1 MIENH
6 LEARKYN
13 LLINYKRDKLFNVD
27 EIFHIGRLLNWNQG
41 LKMKEIKNM
50 CIYGVGGVGG
60 YFGAKIID
68 GDRDKELTISFIARG
83 KHLEA
88 IKNNGLV
95 LKTDDK
101 QITVRPDYAV
111 ENVNELGKIDLMLI
125 CVKSYDLDDVILS
138 IKKKINEDTILLPL
152 LNGVDIYERIR
163 KNLDKGFV
171 LPACVYVGTHIEEY
185 GIVSQKGGDGKIIFG
200 KDPKNGYYPKEV
212 IEFFEKL
219 KINFSFQEDPYTE
232 IWTKYMFI
240 AAYGLVTAKT
250 GKTLGEVLEDT
261 ELIKDVE
268 GIMKEI
274 KIIADKKDISLD
286 KGVITKSIDKA
297 RAFPYEA
304 KTSFQR
310 DVESLNKKNEKDLF
324 GGTILRLGK
333 EYNISTKYAEKYY
346 F

>member
-1 MIENH
+1 
-6 LEARKYN
+6 
-13 LLINYKRDKLFNVD
+13 
-27 EIFHIGRLLNWNQG
+27 
-41 LKMKEIKNM
+41 MKEIKNV
-50 CIYGVGGVGG
+50 CVYGVGGVGG
-60 YFGAKIID
+60 YFGAKIIEGD
-68 GDRDKELTISFIARG
+68 GDKALKVSFVARG
-83 KHLEA
+83 NHLES
-88 IKNNGLV
+88 IKKNGLI

-125 CVKSYDLDDVILS
+125 CVKSYDLEGVIQNIKDKIDD
-138 IKKKINEDTILLPL
+138 DTILLPL

-171 LPACVYVGTHIEEY
+171 LPACVYVGTHIEGH

-200 KDPKNGYYPKEV
+200 KDPKTNYYPKEL

-219 KINFSFQEDPYTE
+219 KINFSFQEDPYKE

-250 GKTLGEVLEDT
+250 GKTLGEVLDDT
-261 ELIKDVE
+261 ELIRDAE
-268 GIMKEI
+268 GIMREI
-274 KIIADKKDISLD
+274 KMISEKKNISLD
-286 KGVITKSIDKA
+286 KDVIKKSIDKA
-297 RAFPYEA
+297 RSFPYET

-310 DVESLNKKNEKDLF
+310 DAENPNKKNEKDLF

-333 EYNISTKYAEKYY
+333 EFNIRTEYTEKYY